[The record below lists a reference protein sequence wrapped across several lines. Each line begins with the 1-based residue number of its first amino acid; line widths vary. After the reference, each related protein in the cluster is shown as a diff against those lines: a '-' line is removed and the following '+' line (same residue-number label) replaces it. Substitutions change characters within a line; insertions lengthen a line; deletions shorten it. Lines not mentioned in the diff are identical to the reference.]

1 MKVCDSALYRIYES
15 AKKFPE
21 RFAYRNSESEYT
33 YEDFLAVCERIA
45 GFLKGSA
52 SPVVVYGERCAD
64 MLCVMLGCY
73 IAGRAYVPVE
83 KGTPRARIENIILQT
98 NAETVINCCEE
109 EISFESCGVYRVCD
123 TEESENPPF
132 SADFEAFDGERTVYI
147 IFTSGSTG
155 NPKGVPINERNLA
168 SFVRWAGKL
177 YSDEKYRGI
186 NILGTASYSF
196 DLSVADIYLSLC
208 FGNTLVSLRGD
219 QKGSTVGICET
230 FCEYSIDVAVMTP
243 TFARMCLLGGMFN
256 AASLERL
263 KSIFLCGEVLDKK
276 TAGKLLFSFPNLSLV
291 NAYGPT
297 EAACAVSA
305 VEITREHIE
314 DELALPVGKVG
325 ECACGVEISDEK
337 LILSG
342 DSVFYGYIGGLCG
355 GHFVRNG
362 IHCYDTGDLGFIKNG
377 LIYCIGRCDGQ
388 IKFRGYR
395 IELSEIESVLS
406 GLCGVVSCAVVAK
419 RASDGAVKGI
429 RAYVCT
435 ESDDIMPEKLEALLL
450 AVLPH
455 YMIPKIVILDEL
467 PINRNGKIDRKK
479 LSEM

>member
-1 MKVCDSALYRIYES
+1 MKVCDSALYKIYKSSE
-15 AKKFPE
+15 KYPG
-21 RFAYRNSESEYT
+21 RFAYRDAENEYT
-33 YEDFLAVCERIA
+33 YKEFILRCEKIA
-45 GFLKGSA
+45 GFLKGSS
-52 SPVVVYGERCAD
+52 SPVVVYGERSAD

-208 FGNTLVSLRGD
+208 YGNTLVSLGSD
-219 QKGSTVGICET
+219 EKGSTGGICET
-230 FCEYSIDVAVMTP
+230 FYEYDIDVAVMTP

-256 AASLERL
+256 AAKLEKL

-276 TAGKLLFSFPNLSLV
+276 TANKLLLAFPNLSLV

-314 DELALPVGKVG
+314 DELALPVGKEG
-325 ECACGVEISDEK
+325 ECACGVEAVDEK
-337 LILSG
+337 LILFG
-342 DSVFYGYIGGLCG
+342 DSVFSGYIGGLCG
-355 GHFVRNG
+355 GHFVRDG
-362 IHCYDTGDLGFIKNG
+362 VHCYDTGDLGFIKNG
-377 LIYCIGRCDGQ
+377 LIYCVGRGDGQ

-406 GLCGVVSCAVVAK
+406 GLYGVHACAVIAK
-419 RASDGAVKGI
+419 KGADGAVKGI
-429 RAYVCT
+429 RAYVCPET
-435 ESDDIMPEKLEALLL
+435 ECITTNELENELSKH
-450 AVLPH
+450 LPH
-455 YMIPKIVILDEL
+455 YMIPRIIMMEEL
-467 PINRNGKIDRKK
+467 PINPNGKIDRKK